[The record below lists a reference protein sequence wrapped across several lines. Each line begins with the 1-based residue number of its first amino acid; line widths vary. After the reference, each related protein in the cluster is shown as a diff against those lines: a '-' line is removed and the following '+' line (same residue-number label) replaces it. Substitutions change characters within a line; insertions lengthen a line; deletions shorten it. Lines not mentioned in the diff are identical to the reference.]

1 MAMTMY
7 PGAFCAFPK
16 LGGRVEPAHTPAPQF
31 KTYCASAMNTQL
43 SNLKAVLILMEEPPC
58 HIPSPEHP
66 AGSRIMTLSR
76 DSLPMCWL
84 ITWPWP
90 NWIWAVRVARPGLK
104 PGAFSTSSFW
114 PSSPRSLSEWA
125 KGSMVHPPCRAQ
137 IKALLFQ
144 GAFHHP
150 SQLLLIFAGLGSTVT
165 SFREAFPDHKQN
177 MASLPQLLERH
188 PVYLLPRAY
197 HNLNSGWLC
206 MCIGFF
212 SLLPPGT
219 MRSPKRVTS
228 QPPCPVVCG
237 KCNARDTAGN

>member
-1 MAMTMY
+1 MQDCCHSSLLLVPFQSEPANQACCLNSSLTPTERATLYRWGRLCVPITNAGSRSTSKSTETSQEQMAMTMY

-90 NWIWAVRVARPGLK
+90 N
-104 PGAFSTSSFW
+104 
-114 PSSPRSLSEWA
+114 
-125 KGSMVHPPCRAQ
+125 
-137 IKALLFQ
+137 
-144 GAFHHP
+144 
-150 SQLLLIFAGLGSTVT
+150 
-165 SFREAFPDHKQN
+165 
-177 MASLPQLLERH
+177 
-188 PVYLLPRAY
+188 
-197 HNLNSGWLC
+197 
-206 MCIGFF
+206 CI
-212 SLLPPGT
+212 
-219 MRSPKRVTS
+219 
-228 QPPCPVVCG
+228 
-237 KCNARDTAGN
+237 